1 MACMLADICFLRFS
15 GIAISFFGDGL
26 VEDDEAVPVGR
37 EGVNSGALALAVMA
51 FLAWVILMVGA

>member
-1 MACMLADICFLRFS
+1 MACMLGDICFLRFS
-15 GIAISFFGDGL
+15 GIAIYFFGDGL
-26 VEDDEAVPVGR
+26 VEDDEAVPVER